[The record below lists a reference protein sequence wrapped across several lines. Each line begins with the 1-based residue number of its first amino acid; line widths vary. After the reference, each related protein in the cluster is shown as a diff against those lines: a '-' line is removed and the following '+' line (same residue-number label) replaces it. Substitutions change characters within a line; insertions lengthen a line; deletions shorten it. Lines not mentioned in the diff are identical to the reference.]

1 MGSTKSHDGKL
12 SAGTLTIGGDF
23 TQQRYKDYDNFSA
36 SGSHTVE
43 FNGKIKQNILFVSP
57 SDSRFFNLKVNNT
70 NGVSLNSSVF
80 AYGNVND
87 VNNSVCESGYL
98 YITKLSQ
105 LENGSF
111 GGNICINNGNN
122 NSDIY
127 LTQDL
132 TIGNLTCSNLHL
144 KGYKLNVKS
153 LSINSKLFVE
163 GGAIECKNNLTL
175 GDYGCLIMTNAKDY
189 VLVGKN
195 FIFNTYYSTSGDLTA
210 GTLEIKGDFIQNK
223 NTVFV
228 CSETHTTILSGKI
241 ASNGRIYV
249 QTVTMYSNGSKF
261 NKLIITKPGSFY
273 VAKNQNNTTVS
284 LKDLCNE
291 LIEDY
296 DDIEPPTKVTG
307 LTVSEISATSIHIVW
322 EQSSDNVRVTGYEVY
337 RNGEK
342 IVTTGRTEFIDGLLE
357 PNTAYTYQVYAFD
370 ESRNYSVASDK
381 INPKTLA
388 DTDYNV
394 P

>member
-1 MGSTKSHDGKL
+1 M
-12 SAGTLTIGGDF
+12 
-23 TQQRYKDYDNFSA
+23 
-36 SGSHTVE
+36 
-43 FNGKIKQNILFVSP
+43 
-57 SDSRFFNLKVNNT
+57 NNT

-132 TIGNLTCSNLHL
+132 TIGNLICSNLHL

-228 CSETHTTILSGKI
+228 CSETHTTILSGKVLQM
-241 ASNGRIYV
+241 A
-249 QTVTMYSNGSKF
+249 
-261 NKLIITKPGSFY
+261 
-273 VAKNQNNTTVS
+273 
-284 LKDLCNE
+284 E
-291 LIEDY
+291 
-296 DDIEPPTKVTG
+296 
-307 LTVSEISATSIHIVW
+307 
-322 EQSSDNVRVTGYEVY
+322 
-337 RNGEK
+337 
-342 IVTTGRTEFIDGLLE
+342 
-357 PNTAYTYQVYAFD
+357 YTF
-370 ESRNYSVASDK
+370 R
-381 INPKTLA
+381 L
-388 DTDYNV
+388 
-394 P
+394 

>member
-1 MGSTKSHDGKL
+1 MTNESDVVEVSGDFVMGSTKSHDGKL

-111 GGNICINNGNN
+111 GGNICLNNGNN

-132 TIGNLTCSNLHL
+132 TVGNLTCSNLHL

-153 LSINSKLFVE
+153 LSINSKHFVE

-175 GDYGCLIMTNAKDY
+175 GDYG
-189 VLVGKN
+189 
-195 FIFNTYYSTSGDLTA
+195 
-210 GTLEIKGDFIQNK
+210 
-223 NTVFV
+223 
-228 CSETHTTILSGKI
+228 LS
-241 ASNGRIYV
+241 
-249 QTVTMYSNGSKF
+249 
-261 NKLIITKPGSFY
+261 L
-273 VAKNQNNTTVS
+273 
-284 LKDLCNE
+284 
-291 LIEDY
+291 
-296 DDIEPPTKVTG
+296 
-307 LTVSEISATSIHIVW
+307 IHI
-322 EQSSDNVRVTGYEVY
+322 S
-337 RNGEK
+337 
-342 IVTTGRTEFIDGLLE
+342 E
-357 PNTAYTYQVYAFD
+357 PT
-370 ESRNYSVASDK
+370 RH
-381 INPKTLA
+381 
-388 DTDYNV
+388 
-394 P
+394 